1 MRFLALA
8 VMALVC
14 SVASISAA
22 ETKITLSDVHLCCQS
37 CVKGVAAATKDTG
50 ATVTADMETKKVTIV
65 GKDEK
70 EAQAAVDAL
79 STSGFYGKSDN
90 KDIAMKPASV
100 GEGKVKELAVT
111 THNCCPK
118 CTKALN
124 AVAKPEGVTE
134 LAATPKDPAITIK
147 GDFDAKA
154 EGKAMNDAGF
164 QLNAKK

>member
-8 VMALVC
+8 VMAVVF

-22 ETKITLSDVHLCCQS
+22 EAKVTLSGVHLCCGS

-50 ATVTADMETKKVTIV
+50 ATVTADMETKKVVIV

-70 EAQAAVDAL
+70 EAKAAVDAL
-79 STSGFYGKSDN
+79 STAGFYGVSDN
-90 KDIAMKPASV
+90 KDIAMKPAEPT
-100 GEGKVKELAVT
+100 EGKVKSMDFS

-118 CTKALN
+118 CTKAID
-124 AVAKPEGVTE
+124 AVAKKAEGVTE
-134 LAATPKDPAITIK
+134 VAATPKEPAVSVK

-154 EGKAMNDAGF
+154 EAKVMNDAGF
-164 QLNAKK
+164 QVNKK